1 MATAAAPAQ
10 HADSLHI
17 SPAVAWAF
25 FGAMVFGNFMAILD
39 IQIVA
44 SSINEIQAGLGATQ
58 SEVTWVQTAYL
69 IAEVIAIP
77 LSGFMSRLLSTRV
90 YFSLCAVGF
99 ALSSL
104 LCGLAWNIES
114 MLVFRAI
121 QGFLG
126 GGMIPTT
133 MAALFV
139 LFPGNKQAIPMV
151 LVGMVSTLGPAI
163 GPTLGGWLTSN
174 LSWHWMFFINL
185 APGLLIAAQVYAG
198 PDIDRAEPGLFD
210 RIDWW
215 GLLGMALFLGCL
227 EFILDEGPRNDWF
240 ADHAIVLGALGC
252 VLGAVVFFYRS
263 LSSDDPLVDL
273 RVFADRNFATS
284 SIMTFVVGMVLYGM
298 VYILPV
304 FLGQVRGMNSSQI
317 GEVMMVQGMAMFL
330 FAPVVGAVLP
340 RFDARK
346 TIFIGM
352 LLAAWGIFADSTL
365 TRSTGYD
372 ELFWPQVMRGM
383 GLMMCLVVMS
393 QLAMATLP
401 LARIKSA
408 SGVYNLTRN
417 IGGAIGLAI
426 INTILDQ
433 QQALHYTQ
441 LASQIVPD
449 RLEVVDYLN
458 EQTRQLAATYG
469 DRAYGVALS
478 NLYRDAKLD
487 ALVLSF
493 NDLLKGLALLM
504 VLVSLLVWTLK
515 RPPANRDV
523 GPAH

>member
-1 MATAAAPAQ
+1 
-10 HADSLHI
+10 
-17 SPAVAWAF
+17 
-25 FGAMVFGNFMAILD
+25 
-39 IQIVA
+39 
-44 SSINEIQAGLGATQ
+44 
-58 SEVTWVQTAYL
+58 
-69 IAEVIAIP
+69 
-77 LSGFMSRLLSTRV
+77 
-90 YFSLCAVGF
+90 
-99 ALSSL
+99 
-104 LCGLAWNIES
+104 
-114 MLVFRAI
+114 
-121 QGFLG
+121 
-126 GGMIPTT
+126 
-133 MAALFV
+133 
-139 LFPGNKQAIPMV
+139 
-151 LVGMVSTLGPAI
+151 
-163 GPTLGGWLTSN
+163 
-174 LSWHWMFFINL
+174 
-185 APGLLIAAQVYAG
+185 
-198 PDIDRAEPGLFD
+198 
-210 RIDWW
+210 
-215 GLLGMALFLGCL
+215 
-227 EFILDEGPRNDWF
+227 
-240 ADHAIVLGALGC
+240 
-252 VLGAVVFFYRS
+252 
-263 LSSDDPLVDL
+263 
-273 RVFADRNFATS
+273 
-284 SIMTFVVGMVLYGM
+284 
-298 VYILPV
+298 
-304 FLGQVRGMNSSQI
+304 
-317 GEVMMVQGMAMFL
+317 
-330 FAPVVGAVLP
+330 
-340 RFDARK
+340 
-346 TIFIGM
+346 
-352 LLAAWGIFADSTL
+352 
-365 TRSTGYD
+365 
-372 ELFWPQVMRGM
+372 MRGM

>member
-151 LVGMVSTLGPAI
+151 LVGMVSP
-163 GPTLGGWLTSN
+163 
-174 LSWHWMFFINL
+174 
-185 APGLLIAAQVYAG
+185 
-198 PDIDRAEPGLFD
+198 
-210 RIDWW
+210 
-215 GLLGMALFLGCL
+215 
-227 EFILDEGPRNDWF
+227 
-240 ADHAIVLGALGC
+240 
-252 VLGAVVFFYRS
+252 
-263 LSSDDPLVDL
+263 
-273 RVFADRNFATS
+273 
-284 SIMTFVVGMVLYGM
+284 
-298 VYILPV
+298 
-304 FLGQVRGMNSSQI
+304 
-317 GEVMMVQGMAMFL
+317 
-330 FAPVVGAVLP
+330 
-340 RFDARK
+340 
-346 TIFIGM
+346 
-352 LLAAWGIFADSTL
+352 
-365 TRSTGYD
+365 
-372 ELFWPQVMRGM
+372 
-383 GLMMCLVVMS
+383 
-393 QLAMATLP
+393 
-401 LARIKSA
+401 
-408 SGVYNLTRN
+408 
-417 IGGAIGLAI
+417 
-426 INTILDQ
+426 
-433 QQALHYTQ
+433 
-441 LASQIVPD
+441 
-449 RLEVVDYLN
+449 
-458 EQTRQLAATYG
+458 
-469 DRAYGVALS
+469 
-478 NLYRDAKLD
+478 
-487 ALVLSF
+487 
-493 NDLLKGLALLM
+493 
-504 VLVSLLVWTLK
+504 
-515 RPPANRDV
+515 
-523 GPAH
+523 